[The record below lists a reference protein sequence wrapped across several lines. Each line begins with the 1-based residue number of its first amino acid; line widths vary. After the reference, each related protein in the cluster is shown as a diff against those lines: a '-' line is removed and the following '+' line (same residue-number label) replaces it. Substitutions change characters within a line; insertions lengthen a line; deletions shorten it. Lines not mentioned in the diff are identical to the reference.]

1 MTMENMLIRTG
12 EPSKYDEFPYGT
24 PCKVAK
30 TMGDT
35 FELYVQISHDDAS
48 PCWEKVGIF
57 PTETDYCCMVR
68 EIERVLAG
76 RKAL

>member
-1 MTMENMLIRTG
+1 MAVENMLIRTG

-30 TMGDT
+30 TIGDT
-35 FELYVQISHDDAS
+35 FEVYVQISHDETS
-48 PCWEKVGIF
+48 PCWERIGIF
-57 PTETDYCCMVR
+57 SSDTEQTIQE